1 MILRES
7 LNTTI
12 KTFTAVMFRK
22 HFKKKKED
30 VCKKT
35 KFDVL
40 TMSFIERLKKAL
52 IKFGLRTW
60 YEK

>member
-22 HFKKKKED
+22 HFKKKRR
-30 VCKKT
+30 CMQKT